1 MEVDGHLRKLRE
13 KLRQDGRNM
22 EHTKGDWRGKAYATT
37 RYRRL
42 SNDLVFSSFA
52 FRKNMSGAVV
62 ELAPGFSHRK
72 AARAAIEQARSE
84 FLFDPADKG
93 ARLDDLRKDR

>member
-1 MEVDGHLRKLRE
+1 
-13 KLRQDGRNM
+13 
-22 EHTKGDWRGKAYATT
+22 
-37 RYRRL
+37 
-42 SNDLVFSSFA
+42 
-52 FRKNMSGAVV
+52 MSGAVV